1 MFGVPSPRSTDIVW
15 HRDIEEIRGGPVF
28 NCVRV
33 SFAAFVLVKLCLSA
47 SSAESR
53 IGKIIDR
60 SLLNTEVYLDR
71 LIAHVRRVV
80 GEPARRVPT
89 IFLAL
94 VLKLREWCRHPE
106 IIWNRTD
113 DVLIGDL
120 SDAERDAA
128 SLESRARIVEQSST
142 VGDTPH
148 ADHNKDIQTISSN
161 SSAMGDANQ
170 LYPAETSA
178 MDSTVV
184 PIDRMMPD
192 WMASGVQINLT
203 ADGSAPRMTSL
214 QGQTMMPGFPGMGFN
229 ETYYNMM
236 ENMDILAGGGLTG
249 LEDWSIEA
257 NEFDNSMNGLNWQSS
272 SNAGG

>member
-1 MFGVPSPRSTDIVW
+1 
-15 HRDIEEIRGGPVF
+15 
-28 NCVRV
+28 V

-60 SLLNTEVYLDR
+60 SLLNTEDYLDR

-94 VLKLREWCRHPE
+94 VLKLREWCRYPE

-113 DVLIGDL
+113 DVPVADFGDA
-120 SDAERDAA
+120 DREVAVQENRP
-128 SLESRARIVEQSST
+128 RIVEHSST

-148 ADHNKDIQTISSN
+148 ADHNKDIHTISSD
-161 SSAMGDANQ
+161 SSTMGDAAQ

-178 MDSTVV
+178 VDSTVV
-184 PIDRMMPD
+184 PVDRMMPD
-192 WMASGVQINLT
+192 WMASGVQLYPA
-203 ADGSAPRMTSL
+203 ADGSAPRMTSS
-214 QGQTMMPGFPGMGFN
+214 QAQSMMPGFAGMGFN

-236 ENMDILAGGGLTG
+236 DNMDILAGGGLTG

-257 NEFDNSMNGLNWQSS
+257 NEFDDSMSTLNWQSS